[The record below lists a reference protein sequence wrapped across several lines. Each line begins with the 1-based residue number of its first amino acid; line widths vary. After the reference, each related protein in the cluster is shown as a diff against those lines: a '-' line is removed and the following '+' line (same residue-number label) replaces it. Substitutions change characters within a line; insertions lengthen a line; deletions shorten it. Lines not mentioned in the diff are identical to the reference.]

1 MTTYD
6 YSTLQIESTL
16 PKPWEDEHSFS
27 EVLYDWMGR
36 APWFAVSGAAHLLAF
51 FVLAAI
57 PWDAFQREEPPVLI
71 ATMLEDKQDLID
83 DVELVE
89 PEPVPVESEPV
100 EDLDDPVLTESVD
113 EVSDETDT
121 AFAPIIGDDSSLFEQ
136 EAAGNNDVIGMGGG
150 GGPTGNPGGGRGG
163 TRGRGGPKM
172 EESLGDALD
181 WLKHHQSPDG
191 YWDSD
196 GFSDQCGGVGGS
208 ICEDPGYAQHDVGV
222 TALALLTFIAADNT
236 TNHGVYQDQVKRGIK
251 WLRSMQDPD
260 TGLVGEKS
268 SKEFLY
274 NHAIATL
281 ALCEAYYDSASPL
294 LRITSQKA
302 VNYIQMAR
310 NPYGAWR
317 YDQPPV
323 GDSDTS
329 VTGWMVFALKAAE
342 DAKLDVDQGAFEG
355 AKAWLNEV
363 TDTASGRVGYNE
375 YGNLSSRIIGIND
388 HYPAEKGEAMTAVGL
403 LCRVFMGESDL
414 REYPI
419 LKKHGDL
426 MMRSLPEWDA
436 DGFGNDM
443 YYWYYG
449 TYAMFQLG
457 GKYWKQWESALKS
470 TLLENQRQ
478 DGDARGSWDPSGPWG
493 FSGGRVYSTA
503 MMALCIEVYFRYPNI
518 TGAR

>member
-1 MTTYD
+1 MTTSD
-6 YSTLQIESTL
+6 YSTVQIESTL
-16 PKPWEDEHSFS
+16 PKPWEEEHSFS

-51 FVLAAI
+51 FVLTAI
-57 PWDAFQREEPPVLI
+57 PWGAFHREEVPEIIGTIEKPAPDIVDEI
-71 ATMLEDKQDLID
+71 
-83 DVELVE
+83 E
-89 PEPVPVESEPV
+89 PEELPLIPEEAELV
-100 EDLDDPVLTESVD
+100 EDLDDMLLTESVD
-113 EVSDETDT
+113 EISDQDDL
-121 AFAPIIGDDSSLFEQ
+121 AFDPVVGEVASPFESNLEAMSNEIGVGGPG
-136 EAAGNNDVIGMGGG
+136 GNGGDLGGG
-150 GGPTGNPGGGRGG
+150 KGGNGGRGG
-163 TRGRGGPKM
+163 VQM
-172 EESLGDALD
+172 ERSLHDALE
-181 WLKHHQSPDG
+181 WLKHHQSPEG

-196 GFSDQCGGVGGS
+196 GFSDHCGGIGGS

-236 TNHGVYQDQVKRGIK
+236 TNHGPYQEQVKRGIK
-251 WLRSMQDPD
+251 WLRTMQDPD
-260 TGLVGEKS
+260 SGLVGEKS

-281 ALCEAYYDSASPL
+281 ALCEAYYDNASPL

-317 YDQPPV
+317 YDQPPI
-323 GDSDTS
+323 GASDTS

-342 DAKLDVDQGAFEG
+342 DAKLDVDQGAFDG
-355 AKAWLNEV
+355 AMAWLNAV
-363 TDTASGRVGYNE
+363 TDTASGRVGYSE
-375 YGNLSSRIIGIND
+375 YGNRSSRITGIND
-388 HYPAEKGEAMTAVGL
+388 HYPADKGEAMTAVGL
-403 LCRVFMGESDL
+403 LCRIFMGESDL
-414 REYPI
+414 REDPI

-426 MMRSLPEWDA
+426 MMRSLPEWDD

-457 GKYWKQWESALKS
+457 GKYWKQWEASLKT
-470 TLLENQRQ
+470 TLLENQRK
-478 DGDARGSWDPSGPWG
+478 DGDAKGSWDPTGPWG

>member
-1 MTTYD
+1 MTTHD
-6 YSTLQIESTL
+6 YSSVQIESTL
-16 PKPWEDEHSFS
+16 PKPWEEEHSFN

-36 APWFAVSGAAHLLAF
+36 APWLAVSGAAHLLAF
-51 FVLAAI
+51 FILTAI
-57 PWDAFQREEPPVLI
+57 PWDAFHK
-71 ATMLEDKQDLID
+71 EDVPYINARAEQPAPDLIEEFKPEELPL
-83 DVELVE
+83 VPEETELVE
-89 PEPVPVESEPV
+89 T
-100 EDLDDPVLTESVD
+100 LDDMVLTESVD
-113 EVSDETDT
+113 EVSDQDDL
-121 AFAPIIGDDSSLFEQ
+121 AFDPVQGDDASPFESDSK
-136 EAAGNNDVIGMGGG
+136 NMSDVIGV
-150 GGPTGNPGGGRGG
+150 GGPGGDGGDPGGGKGG
-163 TRGRGGPKM
+163 KPGRGGIQF
-172 EESLGDALD
+172 ERSLHDALQ

-191 YWDSD
+191 YWDAD
-196 GFSDQCGGVGGS
+196 GFSDQCGGIGGS

-222 TALALLTFIAADNT
+222 TGLALLTFIASGST
-236 TNHGVYQDQVKRGIK
+236 TNRGPYQDQVKRGIK
-251 WLRSMQDPD
+251 WLRTMQDPD
-260 TGLVGEKS
+260 SGLVGEKS

-281 ALCEAYYDSASPL
+281 ALCEAYFDNASPL
-294 LRITSQKA
+294 LRVTSQKA
-302 VNYIQMAR
+302 VNYIQLAR

-342 DAKLDVDQGAFEG
+342 DAKLDVDKSAFDGAM
-355 AKAWLNEV
+355 AWLNEV

-375 YGNLSSRIIGIND
+375 YGNRSSRITGIND
-388 HYPAEKGEAMTAVGL
+388 HYPADKGEAMTAVGL

-426 MMRSLPEWDA
+426 MMRSLPQWDA

-457 GKYWKQWESALKS
+457 GKYWKQWESALKV

-478 DGDARGSWDPSGPWG
+478 DGDAKGSWDPSGPWG